1 MLGSS
6 RASSQDATEDEE
18 RARGMARPQN
28 LQRKPQLLAGILDYL
43 QDKNLAGLS
52 FRSLAEGLGIS
63 SYMLVYHFGTREQLV
78 AEIVAQVQSGLAA
91 PPRGQIVQ
99 LASEAFR
106 EQMLQL
112 WNRSM
117 TVRGRQLQRLG
128 FEAAMQDPGGAF
140 GSYSA
145 DLYGAWR
152 DVGTGWLQANGVEPK
167 TAEVEGH
174 LFAAGVHG
182 LLYEHVLTGQ
192 TEQTTA
198 AFRRLLDHYL
208 SYAHSSPTLER

>member
-1 MLGSS
+1 
-6 RASSQDATEDEE
+6 
-18 RARGMARPQN
+18 MARPQN

-63 SYMLVYHFGTREQLV
+63 SYMLVYHFGSREQLV

-91 PPRGQIVQ
+91 PPRDQMLH
-99 LASEAFR
+99 LAPEGFR
-106 EQMLQL
+106 EQMLRL
-112 WNRSM
+112 WSRSM

-140 GSYSA
+140 GTHSA
-145 DLYGAWR
+145 DLYGAWQ
-152 DVGTGWLQANGVEPK
+152 DVATGWLQANGVAPE
-167 TAEVEGH
+167 TAEVEGR

-182 LLYEHVLTGQ
+182 LLYEHVLTGD

-198 AFRRLLDHYL
+198 GFRLLLDRYL
-208 SYAHSSPTLER
+208 SKAASSPTLEP

>member
-18 RARGMARPQN
+18 RTRGMARPQN

-78 AEIVAQVQSGLAA
+78 AEIVAQVQSGMAA
-91 PPRGQIVQ
+91 PPRGQMLQ
-99 LASEAFR
+99 LGPEGFR
-106 EQMLQL
+106 EQMFQ
-112 WNRSM
+112 WWSRSM
-117 TVRGRQLQRLG
+117 TARGRQLQRLG
-128 FEAAMQDPGGAF
+128 FEAAMQDPEGAF
-140 GSYSA
+140 GNHSA

-152 DVGTGWLQANGVEPK
+152 DVATAWLQANGVGPEA
-167 TAEVEGH
+167 AEVEGS

-192 TEQTTA
+192 TQQTTA
-198 AFRRLLDHYL
+198 AFRRLLDRYL
-208 SYAHSSPTLER
+208 SCAQSSPTLER